1 MKSQKRPLDDPISAN
16 GRGPFGLR
24 SASRRCRRAK
34 RWRQL
39 LLVAV
44 LCLAT
49 TGCSVLA
56 PWSAKKQQTSLKHP
70 MALQREAKEKKS
82 LFASWFE
89 PEEPAPP
96 QSLREWMD
104 LEPIRP

>member
-1 MKSQKRPLDDPISAN
+1 MKSQKRPLDDPISAT
-16 GRGPFGLR
+16 GRGPLGLR
-24 SASRRCRRAK
+24 SASRH
-34 RWRQL
+34 WRQL

-70 MALQREAKEKKS
+70 MASQRQAKEKKS

-96 QSLREWMD
+96 QSLRDWMD